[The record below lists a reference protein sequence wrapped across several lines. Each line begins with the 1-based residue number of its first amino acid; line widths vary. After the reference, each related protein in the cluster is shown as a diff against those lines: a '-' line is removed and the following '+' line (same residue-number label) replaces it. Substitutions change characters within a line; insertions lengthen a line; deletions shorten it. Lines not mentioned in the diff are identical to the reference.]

1 MGKSHLTDG
10 YSSGGEKL
18 TVWRARGMARDEVVG
33 TGGLG
38 VSAQTIEAE

>member
-10 YSSGGEKL
+10 YSSGGEEL
-18 TVWRARGMARDEVVG
+18 TVREREGWHAMKRQGRGD
-33 TGGLG
+33 LS